1 MTMRKVQR
9 SEIVDYQTY
18 SDRRPVARA
27 AIMEVKRLRRIHVGP
42 HLTFLFENAD
52 TLRYQIHEVMRV
64 EGIVREAD
72 IQHEIDTYNSL
83 LGGPGELACCLLIEI
98 DDREERDKA
107 LRAWRAL
114 PQHVYLRTD
123 QGLVRPTYDTS
134 QIDSEKIS
142 AVQYLKFPVGTARLL
157 AVGTDLPALVA
168 ETTLDDEQRS
178 ALTADL
184 AG

>member
-1 MTMRKVQR
+1 
-9 SEIVDYQTY
+9 
-18 SDRRPVARA
+18 
-27 AIMEVKRLRRIHVGP
+27 
-42 HLTFLFENAD
+42 
-52 TLRYQIHEVMRV
+52 
-64 EGIVREAD
+64 VREAD

-83 LGGPGELACCLLIEI
+83 LGGQGELACCLLIEI
-98 DDREERDKA
+98 DDRDERDKA

-123 QGLVRPTYDTS
+123 QGLVRPSYDTS

-142 AVQYLKFPVGTARLL
+142 AVQYLKFPVGTGRLL
-157 AVGTDLPALVA
+157 AIGTDLPALVA

-178 ALTADL
+178 ALAADL